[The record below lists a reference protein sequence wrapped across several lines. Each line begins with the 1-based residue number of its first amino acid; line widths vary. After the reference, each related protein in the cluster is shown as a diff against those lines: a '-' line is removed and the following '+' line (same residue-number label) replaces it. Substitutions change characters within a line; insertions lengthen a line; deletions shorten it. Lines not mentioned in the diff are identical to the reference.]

1 MAEKLTLEDLA
12 RAEAAALRERDR
24 ARLTYEEAQQQL
36 ARELPERFF
45 DLARGV
51 RDGVNRFNA
60 AVRQEAE
67 PRPYAVHYEE
77 SVGVTTRSTNLSTDF
92 NFEVRRAPHWM
103 QLFLRSMWRPGRSD
117 ALIIE
122 GQGSVGVKPEEKRF
136 KLRIDG
142 QVNAQGELSYR
153 ALCDGRLIDTPL
165 DELADRIVMVV
176 VTGQLSRLWIK
187 PPWAEE
193 R

>member
-24 ARLTYEEAQQQL
+24 ARLTYEEAQQKL
-36 ARELPERFF
+36 TRELPERFF

-51 RDGVNRFNA
+51 REGVGRFNE
-60 AVRQEAE
+60 AVRQENP
-67 PRPYAVHYEE
+67 PRPHAIHYEE
-77 SVGVTTRSTNLSTDF
+77 SVGVTTRSSNLSTDF
-92 NFEVRRAPHWM
+92 NFSARRAPNWM

-136 KLRIDG
+136 NLRVDG
-142 QVNAQGELSYR
+142 IVNAQGEVHYR
-153 ALCDGRLIDTPL
+153 ALCDGKSIDTPL
-165 DELADRIVMVV
+165 EELADRIVMVV

-187 PPWAEE
+187 PPWTED

>member
-24 ARLTYEEAQQQL
+24 AKLTYEDAQRQL
-36 ARELPERFF
+36 ALEMPQHFF
-45 DLARGV
+45 ALASGV

-60 AVRQEAE
+60 AVRQEEE
-67 PRPYAVHYEE
+67 PRPLGVHYEE
-77 SVGVTTRSTNLSTDF
+77 SVGVTKRSSNLSTDF
-92 NFEVRRAPHWM
+92 NFEVRRGPHGM

-136 KLRIDG
+136 RLRIDG
-142 QVNAQGELSYR
+142 LANAQGELSYR
-153 ALCDGRLIDTPL
+153 VLCDGRLVDTPL
-165 DELADRIVMVV
+165 AELADRIVMVV

-187 PPWAEE
+187 PPWTED